1 VKKAFRSNST
11 TRSVFGRPAGMPLK
25 ITLALSDQCVSLRRS
40 LAANERDDVAVCVST
55 LVPSGSI

>member
-1 VKKAFRSNST
+1 
-11 TRSVFGRPAGMPLK
+11 MPLK